1 MIVRNS
7 FAKVNLHLSVLGRRS
22 DGYHEIATLMQKI
35 TLCDEMRFEPGGS
48 GVVLRCPGTS
58 LPEDRGNIVRRAAG
72 ALFARAGRS
81 MDVAITIQKRIPVAA
96 GLGGGSSNAAVTL
109 EVLNELMETPLERA
123 ELLDLGARLGADV
136 PFFLGGGTAWAFG
149 IGERLVPENLPPF
162 WLVLVNP
169 GYEVSTKEVYEGLKM
184 GLTNKVIQYKIPRLE
199 TVPRI
204 VRHLRN
210 DLEKVT
216 MSLHPDLSEIKGKLM
231 ASGAMGTLM
240 SGSGPTV
247 FGIFETEEKAIQGE
261 MSLNEQSAGSVF
273 RARTV

>member
-7 FAKVNLHLSVLGRRS
+7 FAKVNLHLRVLGRRP

-35 TLCDEMRFEPGGS
+35 TLCDEMRFEPGGR
-48 GVVLRCPGTS
+48 GIVLRCPGTD
-58 LPEDRGNIVRRAAG
+58 LPEDGGNIVRRAAD

-81 MDVAITIQKRIPVAA
+81 LDAAVTIRKRIPVAA

-109 EVLNELMETPLERA
+109 EALNELMGNPLKPEH
-123 ELLDLGARLGADV
+123 LLDLASRLGADV

-169 GYEVSTKEVYEGLKM
+169 GYEVSTKAVYEGLKM
-184 GLTNKVIQYKIPRLE
+184 GLTNGGIQYKIPRLE

-210 DLEKVT
+210 DLETVT
-216 MSLHPDLSEIKGKLM
+216 MRLHPDLSEIKEQLK
-231 ASGAMGTLM
+231 AAGAMGALM

-247 FGIFETEEKAIQGE
+247 FGIFETEEQAIQGE
-261 MSLNEQSAGSVF
+261 MSLKQQGAGSVF
-273 RARTV
+273 RARTL

>member
-1 MIVRNS
+1 MIARNS
-7 FAKVNLHLSVLGRRS
+7 FAKVNLHLSVLGRRP

-35 TLCDEMRFEPGGS
+35 TLCDEMRFEPGGK

-58 LPEDRGNIVRRAAG
+58 LPEDRGNIVRRAAD

-81 MDVAITIQKRIPVAA
+81 MDVVITIRKRIPVAA

-109 EVLNELMETPLERA
+109 EALNELMATPLERG

-136 PFFLGGGTAWAFG
+136 PFFLGGETAWAFG
-149 IGERLVPENLPPF
+149 IGERLVPESLPPF

-204 VRHLRN
+204 VQHLRN
-210 DLEKVT
+210 DLETVT
-216 MSLHPDLSEIKGKLM
+216 MSLHPDLSEIKEKLM